1 MRLRGRPVIPEG
13 QYDVR
18 SAKSYGGRK
27 SGRHRVNAYQ
37 DAIDEIVRG
46 SGYLPSKWHR
56 GMIAAKMIVSADAG
70 EGDVNRL
77 KEAGLDA
84 LLDDLPLSLAFA
96 TRLRST

>member
-1 MRLRGRPVIPEG
+1 MLDLQNHTV
-13 QYDVR
+13 D
-18 SAKSYGGRK
+18 AKAVATVST
-27 SGRHRVNAYQ
+27 AYQ

-70 EGDVNRL
+70 EDDVNRL